1 MLKFFTNLLKKDWAI
16 HVTVTVISFFVLF
29 SSSGSTMLAILLLR
43 NLFPDLFIQLAPVT
57 LTFIAIISST
67 IIGTGV
73 SLFVSRYFFR
83 PVDAIIK
90 SQKKVANGDFSAKV
104 TPPNGD
110 TIITDLVN
118 GFNSMTEELGSTEM
132 FRNDFINNFSH
143 EFKTPIVSIRGFAK
157 QLANGNISEE
167 QKNEYI
173 NIIINESD
181 RLASMSSNI
190 LLLTK
195 FENQQMVTNKTEFF
209 LDEQIRKTI
218 LLMEK
223 EWTKKNIEFDLELNE
238 IRYFSNEEMISH
250 IWQNILGNAIKFT
263 PENGKITVKCF
274 RDASD
279 IIIKIADTGIGM
291 DDATQKHIFD
301 KFYQGDASHTGIGN
315 GLGLPLAK
323 RVVTLCGGKI
333 SVKSRTGKGTTFI
346 VRLPANNNN

>member
-1 MLKFFTNLLKKDWAI
+1 MLKIFTNLLKKDWAI
-16 HVTVTVISFFVLF
+16 HITVTIISFFVLF
-29 SSSGSTMLAILLLR
+29 SSSGTTMLVILLMR
-43 NLFPDLFIQLAPVT
+43 NIFPDFFIQLAPVT
-57 LTFIAIISST
+57 LTFIAFISST

-73 SLFVSRYFFR
+73 SLFIGRHFLK

-104 TPPNGD
+104 SPPKGD

-118 GFNSMTEELGSTEM
+118 GFNTMTDELGSTEM

-157 QLANGNISEE
+157 QLSKGNLSEE

-173 NIIINESD
+173 DIIINESD

-195 FENQQMVTNKTEFF
+195 FENQQMVTDKTEFF
-209 LDEQIRKTI
+209 LDEQIRKII
-218 LLMEK
+218 LLTEK
-223 EWTKKNIEFDLELNE
+223 QWTKKNIEFDLELNE
-238 IRYFSNEEMISH
+238 IKYYTNEEMISH
-250 IWQNILGNAIKFT
+250 IWLNILNNAIKFT
-263 PENGKITVKCF
+263 PENGTISVKCF
-274 RDASD
+274 RDDSD
-279 IIIKIADTGIGM
+279 IIVKISDTGIGM
-291 DDATQKHIFD
+291 DEATQKRIFD

-333 SVKSRTGKGTTFI
+333 SVKSETGKGTTFI
-346 VRLPANNNN
+346 VRLPDNNKD

>member
-1 MLKFFTNLLKKDWAI
+1 MLKIFTNLLKKDWAI
-16 HVTVTVISFFVLF
+16 HITVTIISFFVLF
-29 SSSGSTMLAILLLR
+29 ASSGTTMLVILLMR
-43 NLFPDLFIQLAPVT
+43 NIFPDFFIQLAPVT
-57 LTFIAIISST
+57 LTFIAFISST

-73 SLFVSRYFFR
+73 SLFIGRHFLK

-104 TPPNGD
+104 SPPKGD

-118 GFNSMTEELGSTEM
+118 GFNTMTDELGSTEM

-157 QLANGNISEE
+157 QLSKGNLSEE

-173 NIIINESD
+173 DIIINESD

-195 FENQQMVTNKTEFF
+195 FENQQMVTDKTEFF
-209 LDEQIRKTI
+209 LDEQIRKII
-218 LLMEK
+218 LLTEK
-223 EWTKKNIEFDLELNE
+223 QWTKKNIEFDLELNE
-238 IRYFSNEEMISH
+238 IKYYTNEEMISH
-250 IWQNILGNAIKFT
+250 IWLNILNNAIKFT
-263 PENGKITVKCF
+263 PENGTISVKCF
-274 RDASD
+274 RDDSD
-279 IIIKIADTGIGM
+279 IIVKISDTGIGM
-291 DDATQKHIFD
+291 DEATQKRIFD

-333 SVKSRTGKGTTFI
+333 SVKSETGKGTTFI
-346 VRLPANNNN
+346 VRLPDNNKD